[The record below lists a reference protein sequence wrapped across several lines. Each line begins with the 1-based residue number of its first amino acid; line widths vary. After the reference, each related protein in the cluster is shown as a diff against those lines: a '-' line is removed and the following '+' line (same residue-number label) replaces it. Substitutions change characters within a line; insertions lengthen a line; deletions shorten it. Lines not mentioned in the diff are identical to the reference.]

1 VDDAAIGRAAMRYLL
16 EKGRRRLAFLS
27 SPPSLPTHI
36 HLLRGIR
43 QELSDAGVELL
54 PEHMGLTGY
63 DQSRA
68 FAILDSWLARRSHR
82 PSAVFTADD
91 SLLLQM
97 YDYVESRQLS
107 VPGDISIV
115 ARANSPNAGGLRP
128 VPRRFTFPTDPL
140 QPIGAAFGP
149 LGFLGE
155 AVGYRDP
162 TRWKTPMSEQY
173 TLSLVRQI
181 PYDIVLQVTYVGNH
195 GPSSRST
202 VQHQSVEPLLL
213 QSWQSR
219 TAGSCRES
227 LR

>member
-1 VDDAAIGRAAMRYLL
+1 MRYLL

-155 AVGYRDP
+155 AVGYQDP
-162 TRWKTPMSEQY
+162 TR
-173 TLSLVRQI
+173 
-181 PYDIVLQVTYVGNH
+181 
-195 GPSSRST
+195 
-202 VQHQSVEPLLL
+202 
-213 QSWQSR
+213 
-219 TAGSCRES
+219 
-227 LR
+227 